1 MRPIV
6 LVMCAFGP
14 YAGETRLDFSL
25 LGEKGLYLITGDTGA
40 GKTTIFD
47 AIAFALYG
55 EASGTSREPGM
66 LRSSFAEEGRPTFVE
81 MTFRCGGNTYTV
93 RRNPDYLR
101 PAKRGKGMVMEKA
114 DAELAFADGRPPVTG
129 VREVTKAV
137 TEIVGLDRMQFSR
150 VAMIAQGEFQQL
162 LLAKTEERSKIF
174 REIFHTKGYQKLQ
187 DTLREASS
195 RWKGEYERITQSI
208 QGQLDQVRPEPE
220 REESWA
226 ETEPLGGAR
235 VVSWLKEELDRQKE
249 RLDLLRQTEEEGA
262 RVGEQL
268 SQRLGKGESLHRSRE
283 EWQKAREERESLL
296 PRQQVLL
303 ERWTEQKQKE
313 TGLPRMREE
322 QAEKKQQLLLY
333 HERDAV
339 EKEEK
344 KLRRERDTALR
355 DWQTAEERK
364 KQIAQQRGE
373 TREELSHLEGLER
386 RELELDRQKERLAE
400 RGTRLAALQERLRN
414 WNTLKEQQAQA
425 KEAYGGAMEK
435 AISLRTQ
442 YLQWER
448 AFLDGQAG
456 YLASF
461 LEEGEPCPV
470 CGSVHHPQPAVLQE
484 EVLSRQELE
493 RRKQEV
499 ETAEE
504 AAREASRQAGL
515 LTERVEAAQKEVE
528 RQGEALFS
536 LEREGTLEEKIKA
549 EEQTQRQEE
558 RTWRQAVDVWKADAS
573 RRKSLEKAQ
582 LDLEAQEKVCERQSI
597 QGEKQVSALDSQ
609 LAAKQEQR
617 ARLNERLGLSTRE
630 EAEATLQELTQ
641 TIRLTES
648 ASEKAR
654 EDYEA
659 CSRRVGELD
668 ARISAL
674 EEQLAE
680 GPEED
685 LEALAAQAEEN
696 RRAQQEARQEREEL
710 LTRYDTNR
718 RVQTA
723 LSRLVREQKDIET
736 KWGWVRSL
744 SNTAN
749 GTISGKEKIML
760 ETYIQMTWFDRILAR
775 ANVRLMG
782 MTGGRYE
789 LRRRRDPEN
798 QRSRSGLDLNVLDH
812 YRGGERSVKTLSGGE
827 TFQASL
833 SLALGLADEMQAAAG
848 GTRLDTLFVDE
859 GFGSL
864 DDGALEQAVRI
875 LTDLTEGSKLVGI
888 ISHVSVLK
896 ERIDRKIT
904 VRKAREGGG
913 RAEVEW

>member
-1 MRPIV
+1 
-6 LVMCAFGP
+6 
-14 YAGETRLDFSL
+14 
-25 LGEKGLYLITGDTGA
+25 
-40 GKTTIFD
+40 
-47 AIAFALYG
+47 
-55 EASGTSREPGM
+55 M

-81 MTFRCGGNTYTV
+81 MTFRCGGNIYTV
-93 RRNPDYLR
+93 HRNPDYLR

-114 DAELAFADGRPPVTG
+114 DAQLTFDDGRPPVTG

-187 DTLREASS
+187 DALREESS
-195 RWKGEYERITQSI
+195 RWKGEYERVTQSI
-208 QGQLDQVRPEPE
+208 QGQLDQVRPEPG

-226 ETEPLGGAR
+226 ETEPLGGVQAI
-235 VVSWLKEELDRQKE
+235 SWLKEELDQQEE
-249 RLDLLRQTEEEGA
+249 RLAFLRQAEEEGK
-262 RVGEQL
+262 RIGEYL
-268 SQRLGKGESLHRSRE
+268 SQRLGKGESLRRSRE
-283 EWQKAREERESLL
+283 EWQKAREERERLL
-296 PRQQVLL
+296 PRQQALL
-303 ERWTEQKQKE
+303 NQWTEQKQKE
-313 TGLPRMREE
+313 TELTRMREE

-333 HERDAV
+333 NERDAV

-344 KLRRERDTALR
+344 LLRREKEAALQA
-355 DWQTAEERK
+355 WKTAEERQK
-364 KQIAQQRGE
+364 EIAQQRGE
-373 TREELSHLEGLER
+373 TQVALAQLEGLER

-400 RGTRLAALQERLRN
+400 RDTRLTSLREGLRN
-414 WNTLKEQQAQA
+414 WNILKDQQDKA
-425 KEAYGGAMEK
+425 KKAYGTAMEK
-435 AISLRTQ
+435 AVSLRTQ

-461 LEEGEPCPV
+461 LKEGEPCPV

-504 AAREASRQAGL
+504 VAREASRQAGL
-515 LTERVEAAQKEVE
+515 LTERAEAARTDVE
-528 RQGEALFS
+528 KQGETLFS
-536 LEREGTLEEKIKA
+536 AEKEGTLEERIEA
-549 EEQTQRQEE
+549 EERTQKQEE
-558 RTWRQAVDVWKADAS
+558 RIWRQAVDAWKADVS
-573 RRKSLEKAQ
+573 RRQHLEKAR
-582 LDLEAQEKVCERQSI
+582 LDLEAQEKACQRQI
-597 QGEKQVSALDSQ
+597 LQGEKQVSALDNQ
-609 LAAKQEQR
+609 ITAKKEQW

-630 EAEATLQELTQ
+630 EAESTLQELSQ
-641 TIRLTES
+641 TIHLTE
-648 ASEKAR
+648 AALKQAR

-668 ARISAL
+668 ARIGTL
-674 EEQLAE
+674 EEQLE
-680 GPEED
+680 EEPEED
-685 LEALAAQAEEN
+685 LKALAAQVEEN
-696 RRAQQEARQEREEL
+696 RRVQNETQKEREEL
-710 LTRYDTNR
+710 LTRYDANC
-718 RVQTA
+718 RVQTL

-749 GTISGKEKIML
+749 GTIPGKEKIML

-789 LRRRRDPEN
+789 LRRRREAEN

-833 SLALGLADEMQAAAG
+833 SLALGLADEMQAMAG
-848 GTRLDTLFVDE
+848 GIRLDTLFVDE

-875 LTDLTEGSKLVGI
+875 LTGLTEGNKLVGI

-896 ERIDRKIT
+896 ERIDRKI
-904 VRKAREGGG
+904 VVQKAREGGS